1 MSAVAGLTPLIVALL
16 LGASVAL
23 AFYAL
28 RRRLRLKWL
37 ADVAWAN
44 DMMWRFTPEPR
55 DMRPLVAAAYIAYTV
70 LFGVLVLFAPTW
82 WIGIGLW
89 VVLLFVPRIVF
100 NYAWEKRRKKIDE
113 QLPGAVLQMSNA
125 VGSGMSLIQAID
137 RLAERAEE
145 PIRTEFRVISNQWK
159 YGSDLI
165 AAIEEA
171 KRRLSLPNFSLFSS
185 SLTINQQMGGNVV
198 ETMQR
203 IAHSLESIHEMKHEV
218 YTSTSEGRTNIKV
231 LAAAPLLMLG
241 LIAFIDAE
249 AVGMLF
255 THPAGQI
262 ILGIAFAMTAAGVY
276 LAWRVVNADV

>member
-1 MSAVAGLTPLIVALL
+1 MSGVTALTPVVVALL
-16 LGASVAL
+16 LGAAVAL
-23 AFYAL
+23 AVYAL
-28 RRRLRLKWL
+28 RKQVQAKWR
-37 ADVAWAN
+37 ADVAWVTN
-44 DMMWRFTPEPR
+44 IMWRFTPEPKEV
-55 DMRPLVAAAYIAYTV
+55 RPMVAGAYIAYTA
-70 LFGVLVLFAPTW
+70 LFAFLILFAPTW

-89 VVLLFVPRIVF
+89 VVLLFVPRIAF
-100 NYAWEKRRKKIDE
+100 DFAWQKRRKRIDE

-137 RLAERAEE
+137 RLSERSEE

-171 KRRLSLPNFSLFSS
+171 KRRLDMPNFSLFSS
-185 SLTINQQMGGNVV
+185 ALTINQQMGGNVV

-203 IAHSLESIHEMKHEV
+203 IASSLESIHEMKHEV

-231 LAAAPLLMLG
+231 LAAAPALMLG
-241 LIAFIDAE
+241 LISFIDAE

-255 THPAGQI
+255 THPVGQI
-262 ILGIAFAMTAAGVY
+262 ILGVAFGMTGAGVF
-276 LAWRVVNADV
+276 LAWKVVNADV